1 MDNSHSPLHAPLG
14 LQLSEEAQ
22 PVPVDIEVSAAE
34 REMYSLASLLPSGYI
49 HESAAE
55 DVVAKSAIE
64 DTVLRPTRPKFKV
77 SDEIARIRLSRSA
90 ASVLEPVS
98 HVIETISRVR
108 TVDDLEL
115 LRHTPS
121 LLDYFP
127 DQLRPR
133 MDSDRKTAVRDD
145 GLADLGSDAVYR
157 LKKVE
162 NVEAISVDTVT
173 PPPEP
178 AAVDEGPAA
187 PTQTAPPVTT
197 STVVKTTAEGV
208 SVAHSPA
215 AYDLSGSMPWA
226 YYTVDGFSPLH
237 PSDIRYHRVH
247 LCSPN
252 TDKAQSAW
260 SVFGPKPVGDLEIPP
275 DGACPFKNSQQL
287 SLRDT
292 CDFVLMESVEQLPLL
307 MHFHGMS
314 GALLRYWRQRHT
326 GLYPDADQVEAM
338 GPLGQLVK
346 LETDFVP
353 RLFGGNVIKLET
365 ACTIF
370 ESSLIR
376 APVFRH
382 SSAPTD
388 FLLVRARKDAKSQQ
402 ALCVLRE
409 LKHVYC
415 MGQAEPLYRIDV
427 PVAPRLHQSLAARV
441 MVECR
446 RFWLKAKQ
454 HPTMDFMN
462 RMFAGERKSLLTRYL
477 ADAIRDLQ
485 QRPSQPVT
493 ATTTPEEQCV
503 VNGLK
508 EGLRRLAERGIERIF
523 AISPMRIRN
532 YVRDIEVFERSMPLS
547 SRTPRVAHFCVQLEN
562 EMRISPWN
570 LTNDY
575 WDVMTGKRAAMF
587 QFTPLGDPS
596 GGRGEG
602 ISYRKI
608 LRSETSSSAAVL
620 NSVTGANAAPVL
632 EIDEIRSK
640 SKKQL
645 VTELQKLN
653 VPDRVWKSMS
663 RWQLMRQ
670 LSLLLG
676 IEDDAEERLVPW
688 KRKALHAERI
698 LEAWKKQS
706 KALADPHPPP
716 VSVDDIAK
724 GSEAYA
730 RFGVDGRVLSSSA
743 TPNET
748 PDDSSDSD
756 NDPSSTKKEEDDM
769 HAMLLKE
776 LEQAGEDQAV
786 SMKPKI
792 TRLEIVSTG
801 RTKSTGNAWSQ
812 VTYVYGAKNIALYRK
827 WKELEE
833 DGPPAA
839 PADVAAPG
847 AGQVPANLAAKVEM
861 TLKVHRRFQRM
872 IKQAAEAGR
881 AIPDCKRCGA
891 CHLFGHDQT
900 FEGCPVLVRDMELN
914 ATSTSATRKRKNI
927 EQSPV
932 YD

>member
-1 MDNSHSPLHAPLG
+1 M
-14 LQLSEEAQ
+14 
-22 PVPVDIEVSAAE
+22 
-34 REMYSLASLLPSGYI
+34 
-49 HESAAE
+49 
-55 DVVAKSAIE
+55 
-64 DTVLRPTRPKFKV
+64 
-77 SDEIARIRLSRSA
+77 
-90 ASVLEPVS
+90 
-98 HVIETISRVR
+98 
-108 TVDDLEL
+108 
-115 LRHTPS
+115 
-121 LLDYFP
+121 
-127 DQLRPR
+127 
-133 MDSDRKTAVRDD
+133 
-145 GLADLGSDAVYR
+145 ADLGSDAIYR
-157 LKKVE
+157 QKKVE
-162 NVEAISVDTVT
+162 NVEAVSIVDTVT
-173 PPPEP
+173 PVPELVTTAEEGGTPP
-178 AAVDEGPAA
+178 
-187 PTQTAPPVTT
+187 PTTTAPAQPSTT
-197 STVVKTTAEGV
+197 MVKTTTEGV

-226 YYTVDGFSPLH
+226 FYSTDGFSPLH
-237 PSDIRYHRVH
+237 PADVRYHRVH

-252 TDKAQSAW
+252 TDKPLAVWPIFA
-260 SVFGPKPVGDLEIPP
+260 PKPVGEFELPP
-275 DGACPFKNSQQL
+275 DGGCPFKSSQQL

-292 CDFVLMESVEQLPLL
+292 TEFVLMESVEQLPLL

-314 GALLRYWRQRHT
+314 AALLRYWRPRHN

-346 LETDFVP
+346 LEAEFVP
-353 RLFGGNVIKLET
+353 RVYGGGVIKLEN
-365 ACTIF
+365 ACTIL

-382 SSAPTD
+382 SPHPTD
-388 FLLVRARKDAKSQQ
+388 FLLVRSRKDLKSSGQV
-402 ALCVLRE
+402 CVLRE
-409 LKHVYC
+409 LSHVYTV
-415 MGQAEPLYRIDV
+415 GQAEPLYRVDV

-454 HPTMDFMN
+454 HPTMEFMN

-503 VNGLK
+503 VNAMK
-508 EGLRRLAERGIERIF
+508 EGLRRLAERGIERIC

-532 YVRDIEVFERSMPLS
+532 YVRDIEVFERSMPAS
-547 SRTPRVAHFCVQLEN
+547 SRTPRIAHFCVQLEN
-562 EMRISPWN
+562 EMRLSPWN

-602 ISYRKI
+602 ISFRKI
-608 LRSETSSSAAVL
+608 LRSETASSAAIL
-620 NSVTGANAAPVL
+620 SSVSGSANAPGL

-645 VTELQKLN
+645 VEELQKLN
-653 VPDRVWKSMS
+653 VPDRVWKTMS

-706 KALADPHPPP
+706 KALADPNPPA
-716 VSVDDIAK
+716 VSQDEVAK
-724 GSEAYA
+724 AADAYA

-748 PDDSSDSD
+748 PEDSESETDEG
-756 NDPSSTKKEEDDM
+756 PKKEDDEDM
-769 HAMLLKE
+769 HALLLKE
-776 LEQAGEDQAV
+776 LEQVQADQDA

-801 RTKSTGNAWSQ
+801 RTKSTGHAWSQ
-812 VTYVYGAKNIALYRK
+812 VTYVYGSKNIALYRK

-833 DGPPAA
+833 GGPAA
-839 PADVAAPG
+839 VGEKPEVSMTGPAVSAS
-847 AGQVPANLAAKVEM
+847 LAAKVEM
-861 TLKVHRRFQRM
+861 TLKVHRRFQRV

-881 AIPDCKRCGA
+881 PIPDCKRCGA

-914 ATSTSATRKRKNI
+914 TASASGARKRKNI